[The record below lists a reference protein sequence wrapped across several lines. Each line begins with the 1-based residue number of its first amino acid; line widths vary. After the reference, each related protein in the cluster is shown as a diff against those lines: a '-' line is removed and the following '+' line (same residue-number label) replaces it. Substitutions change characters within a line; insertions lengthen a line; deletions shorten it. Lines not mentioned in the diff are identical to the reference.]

1 MNQQA
6 CIHSELDEKVLYEYA
21 IDPESDPNTLW
32 CALSQFGVH
41 FGRILCECP
50 PNFRKKLRKAI
61 YTAAGADEIE
71 RDMLISRFERMLD
84 QGWFVRRPASD
95 FDASQENWISR
106 ILPEHNRDPFR
117 AMIWSGEKN
126 RDDVL
131 TRLDLHDENPY
142 WFVDQTPVVART
154 AGAIANALGPLGKIS
169 ADLLFV
175 DPFFGEKPHDFSSI
189 PEIIRVSHCDH
200 MPLQRVEIHTV
211 HEANNTKRKRVDE
224 IKKSVAHALGT
235 EFRSAIPRQFKIRV
249 CIWET
254 AAGGDDFHDRYILTN
269 LGGVGISLG
278 LDVGSGDRL
287 GSHKNTIFRLSPRL
301 YQRRKDQ
308 FDTESVAFKRR
319 TSSGLVDYKLV
330 DEFSI

>member
-1 MNQQA
+1 MSQN
-6 CIHSELDEKVLYEYA
+6 SGFDPELDPKVLYEYA

-32 CALSQFGVH
+32 CALSQFGIH
-41 FGRILCECP
+41 AGRILCECP
-50 PNFRKKLRKAI
+50 SNFRKKLKKAI
-61 YTAAGADEIE
+61 MAAAGVDEIE
-71 RDMLISRFERMLD
+71 RHMLVSRFERMLE
-84 QGWFVRRPASD
+84 QGWFVRRPTSN
-95 FDASQENWISR
+95 FDASKENWVSR
-106 ILPEHNRDPFR
+106 ILPEHNREPFR
-117 AMIWSGEKN
+117 AMIWSGGKD

-131 TRLDLHDENPY
+131 TTHDLNCENQY
-142 WFVDQTPVVART
+142 WAVDQTPVVTRT
-154 AGAIANALGPLGKIS
+154 AAGIANAFAPLGRIS

-189 PEIIRVSHCDH
+189 PEIIRVSDCEP

-211 HEANNTKRKRVDE
+211 HEAHNTKRKRVGE
-224 IKKSVAHALGT
+224 IKKSVEHALGT
-235 EFRSAIPRQFKIRV
+235 EFRSTIPRQLQIRV

-278 LDVGSGDRL
+278 LDVGSADRL

-330 DEFSI
+330 EDFRI